1 MAARDGHLLRH
12 HRLQID
18 ALLLARDG
26 WRRLERRAEHDGHAV
41 RDTSKNAAAVV
52 RLSDDLAVFDRK
64 GVVILAAAKARHAK
78 AHAKLDA
85 LDRGNAENRRG
96 NAIFHAAEH
105 RVAKARGRAENRAFD
120 DAADAVALFARR
132 RDGCAHL
139 LAARIADD
147 GELLACKRACQLS
160 FVRNARNGG
169 DAAHKRDALAR

>member
-1 MAARDGHLLRH
+1 M
-12 HRLQID
+12 
-18 ALLLARDG
+18 
-26 WRRLERRAEHDGHAV
+26 
-41 RDTSKNAAAVV
+41 V

-78 AHAKLDA
+78 ARAK
-85 LDRGNAENRRG
+85 
-96 NAIFHAAEH
+96 H

-120 DAADAVALFARR
+120 DTADAVALFARR

-160 FVRNARNGG
+160 FVRNARNGS